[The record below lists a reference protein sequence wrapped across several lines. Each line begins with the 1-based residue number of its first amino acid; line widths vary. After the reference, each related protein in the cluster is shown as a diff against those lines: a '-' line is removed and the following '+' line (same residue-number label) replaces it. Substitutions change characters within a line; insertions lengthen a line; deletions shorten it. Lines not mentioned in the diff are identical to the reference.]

1 MQDIMSGTNTPVTV
15 VLADQSQMESRIF
28 KELTQGGAKTL
39 GAAQAGIYSGDEYLI
54 KKGRQEEIPALED
67 ELNRLYLEASL
78 PRMDYF
84 KKVKI
89 NGAGNISITCFY
101 GISASVLVLLFS
113 VLSVAGFLL
122 PWNKGMRESLDG
134 AGMGPGIR
142 TAGRIL
148 GLSFLLFCITLPGVS
163 AAVVMDQIPVKHL
176 LSLEFAKIIALSVL
190 TNLSAAAFCNGLFRL
205 SGSLPGGVLLLF
217 LVTTV
222 SHFAAG
228 GFLPKVFLP
237 QAVQRVS
244 SCMPTAVLMDA
255 FRSMVTESM
264 GKNEILRLMVLFTA
278 GFLVSWFK
286 EVQED

>member
-1 MQDIMSGTNTPVTV
+1 
-15 VLADQSQMESRIF
+15 
-28 KELTQGGAKTL
+28 
-39 GAAQAGIYSGDEYLI
+39 
-54 KKGRQEEIPALED
+54 
-67 ELNRLYLEASL
+67 
-78 PRMDYF
+78 MDYF

-89 NGAGNISITCFY
+89 DGAGNISITCFY

-163 AAVVMDQIPVKHL
+163 AAVVMDQIPVEHL
-176 LSLEFAKIIALSVL
+176 FSLEFAKIIALSVL
-190 TNLSAAAFCNGLFRL
+190 IDLSAAAFCNGLFRL
-205 SGSLPGGVLLLF
+205 SGSLPGGVLILF

>member
-1 MQDIMSGTNTPVTV
+1 
-15 VLADQSQMESRIF
+15 
-28 KELTQGGAKTL
+28 
-39 GAAQAGIYSGDEYLI
+39 
-54 KKGRQEEIPALED
+54 
-67 ELNRLYLEASL
+67 
-78 PRMDYF
+78 
-84 KKVKI
+84 
-89 NGAGNISITCFY
+89 
-101 GISASVLVLLFS
+101 
-113 VLSVAGFLL
+113 
-122 PWNKGMRESLDG
+122 MRESLDG

-148 GLSFLLFCITLPGVS
+148 GLSFLLFCITFPGVS

-190 TNLSAAAFCNGLFRL
+190 TDLSAAAFCNGLFRL

-264 GKNEILRLMVLFTA
+264 GKNEILRLMVLFTV

>member
-1 MQDIMSGTNTPVTV
+1 M
-15 VLADQSQMESRIF
+15 
-28 KELTQGGAKTL
+28 
-39 GAAQAGIYSGDEYLI
+39 
-54 KKGRQEEIPALED
+54 PALED

-163 AAVVMDQIPVKHL
+163 AAVVTDKIPVDHL
-176 LSLEFAKIIALSVL
+176 LSLEFAKLIALSVL
-190 TNLSAAAFCNGLFRL
+190 TDLSAAAFCNGLFRL
-205 SGSLPGGVLLLF
+205 SGSLSGGVLLLF
-217 LVTTV
+217 FVTTV

-255 FRSMVTESM
+255 LRSMVTEST

-286 EVQED
+286 EVQEG